1 MPYSLYEIKP
11 FTHQVPSKLPLNLRR
26 DLSKLTPRIYRS
38 NREQGA
44 MTKRITVAKITD
56 LEPGSCLSVEADG
69 IGVALFN
76 VNGRIYAL
84 DNTCPH
90 AGGPLGEGTLAGEV
104 VECPWHG
111 WRYSVTTGER
121 LENPEF
127 KVACYEVQ
135 VTGDLIQVSVPANS

>member
-1 MPYSLYEIKP
+1 
-11 FTHQVPSKLPLNLRR
+11 
-26 DLSKLTPRIYRS
+26 
-38 NREQGA
+38 

-90 AGGPLGEGTLAGEV
+90 AGGPLGEGTLAGEI

-121 LENPEF
+121 LENSEI